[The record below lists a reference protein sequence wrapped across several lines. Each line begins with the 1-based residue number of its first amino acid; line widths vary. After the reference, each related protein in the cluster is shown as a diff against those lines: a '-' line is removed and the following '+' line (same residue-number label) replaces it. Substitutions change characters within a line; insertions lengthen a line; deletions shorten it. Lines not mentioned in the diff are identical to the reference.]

1 MWNYTEINEK
11 YYLPAGNG
19 ANWTKRGE
27 EKLGAACEYYITM
40 VMMGDAYRVPPCG
53 WEYPTL
59 KSASELQKLFE
70 AMGLVIVKTTST
82 FTAF

>member
-11 YYLPAGNG
+11 HLPAGNG
-19 ANWTKRGE
+19 ANWMKRGE
-27 EKLGAACEYYITM
+27 EKLGAACEYCIIM

-70 AMGLVIVKTTST
+70 VMGLVIVKTTST